1 MQQRHQIISPLQK
14 HLREDDMQKS
24 LFGIYKEL
32 CNFLAV
38 VIMMKSKLLLSI
50 FTEQLSSIQNR
61 VGTELITQD

>member
-24 LFGIYKEL
+24 IFGIYKEL
-32 CNFLAV
+32 SNFLAV
-38 VIMMKSKLLLSI
+38 VITMESKLPLSI

-61 VGTELITQD
+61 VGTELVTQN